1 MPRNVR
7 YMYNIPRRPRA
18 CAFGCQTRL
27 RAHSLHLYLS
37 RHQNSSVAP
46 SAAQLALVIAALRPG
61 KICGFCVRMNLRM
74 LCSRHCVP
82 SFTLALPSCTP
93 SMRPSLNGLHAFTKT
108 KKEGNTHFG
117 DGERSVLWAGVGV
130 GGTRH
135 GSTPRAARR
144 AGDGHGRDRARPR
157 RRGARR
163 HPSGTRTRWINCTL
177 HLGRRPNHRGARG
190 GGPTYRNPGEVLI
203 CRVTKNVVMH
213 RWGTPVSEEGTE
225 GGQRVRLA

>member
-1 MPRNVR
+1 MPRLNFHAGWRKEDSSTKSIDHEHRMPRNVR

-46 SAAQLALVIAALRPG
+46 SAVQLALVIAALRPG

-117 DGERSVLWAGVGV
+117 DGGEVSFVGRR
-130 GGTRH
+130 GGRGYATRVH
-135 GSTPRAARR
+135 AARGTPR
-144 AGDGHGRDRARPR
+144 GG
-157 RRGARR
+157 
-163 HPSGTRTRWINCTL
+163 RTR
-177 HLGRRPNHRGARG
+177 P
-190 GGPTYRNPGEVLI
+190 GPRT
-203 CRVTKNVVMH
+203 
-213 RWGTPVSEEGTE
+213 
-225 GGQRVRLA
+225 AA